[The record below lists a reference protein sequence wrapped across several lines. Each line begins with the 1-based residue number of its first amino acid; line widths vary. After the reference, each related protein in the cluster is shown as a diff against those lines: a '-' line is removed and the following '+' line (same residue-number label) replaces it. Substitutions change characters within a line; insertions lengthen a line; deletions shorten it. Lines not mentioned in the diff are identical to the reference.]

1 MKIMIN
7 IKTDKEVKEGA
18 QGVAREM
25 GIPLSTIINA
35 YLKEFIR
42 TREVRLVAPL
52 KMTPNLERIIAIAKK
67 DYKNKKNI
75 SPIFSSAQDAI
86 KYLHS
91 K

>member
-1 MKIMIN
+1 MKTILN

-25 GIPLSTIINA
+25 GVPLSTIVNA

-42 TREVRLVAPL
+42 TREIRLVAPP
-52 KMTPNLERIIAIAKK
+52 KMTPHLEKVITAAKR
-67 DYKNKKNI
+67 DYKKKKNI
-75 SPIFSSAQDAI
+75 SPVFSRAQNAI
-86 KYLHS
+86 AYLHS

>member
-1 MKIMIN
+1 MKTMIN

-18 QGVAREM
+18 QGVAREI
-25 GIPLSTIINA
+25 GVPLSTIVNA

-42 TREVRLVAPL
+42 TREVRLVAPP
-52 KMTPNLERIIAIAKK
+52 KMTPHLEKVIAAAKK

-75 SPIFSSAQDAI
+75 SPIFSSAQKATN
-86 KYLHS
+86 YLHS